1 MPVEKLFQQIQMQ
14 VEKDILINLKES
26 RNVKRLFAVVDPEV
40 ELSIR
45 EQCEILEI
53 IRNILYYKAFGEST
67 EIPTPHYPDKN
78 GGNLS

>member
-14 VEKDILINLKES
+14 VVKDIVINLKES

-53 IRNILYYKAFGEST
+53 NRNILYYKAFGEST
-67 EIPTPHYPDKN
+67 ECNTPLKLDHR
-78 GGNLS
+78 LS